1 MSVHPFI
8 RDRGGAVSVTAASK
22 GAAFA
27 FFGGSTAVLGQMA
40 NLTTGE
46 WGVLLTAI
54 FLSLLSGSMA
64 SMAIVEHHNGHDRE
78 KIVRERRLRVMI
90 FAAQFVF
97 GVIIASQVGGNIWF
111 TMPACLAVGWTGTQF
126 LDWLAKRSGFGGG
139 L

>member
-1 MSVHPFI
+1 MSVHTFV
-8 RDRGGAVSVTAASK
+8 RDRGGSVSVTAASK
-22 GAAFA
+22 GAGFA

-40 NLTTGE
+40 NLSANE

-64 SMAIVEHHNGHDRE
+64 SMAIIEHHNGHDRE
-78 KIVRERRLRVMI
+78 KIVRERKLRVMI

-126 LDWLAKRSGFGGG
+126 LDWLAKRMGFGGVE
-139 L
+139 